1 MNSEALQMTRE
12 QDMMDSP
19 TKAAAPGD
27 RAYSLGRLRRGASR
41 HPMGMF
47 AAVATAALASI
58 MLPLTSAVALSPSGT
73 GTQEQRIAPAEDGM
87 MPASEIDLACSGQ
100 SWGNETTKCLVAI
113 SKDGGK
119 TISARIRTI
128 SGA

>member
-1 MNSEALQMTRE
+1 MTRE
-12 QDMMDSP
+12 LDMTDFP
-19 TKAAAPGD
+19 AEAAAA
-27 RAYSLGRLRRGASR
+27 RYQAFALGRLRRGAAR
-41 HPMGMF
+41 RPMGLF
-47 AAVATAALASI
+47 AAVSTAALASI
-58 MLPLTSAVALSPSGT
+58 LVPLTGAVALSPAGQR
-73 GTQEQRIAPAEDGM
+73 TQEQRLTPAAEER
-87 MPASEIDLACSGQ
+87 MPASEIDVACSGQ

>member
-1 MNSEALQMTRE
+1 MTRE
-12 QDMMDSP
+12 LDMTGFP
-19 TKAAAPGD
+19 AEAAAS
-27 RAYSLGRLRRGASR
+27 RYQAFALGRLRRSAAR
-41 HPMGMF
+41 HPMGLF

-58 MLPLTSAVALSPSGT
+58 LVPLTGAVVPSPT
-73 GTQEQRIAPAEDGM
+73 GKGSQEQRLTPAAEETV
-87 MPASEIDLACSGQ
+87 PASEIDVACSGQ
-100 SWGNETTKCLVAI
+100 SWGNETTKCLVEI

>member
-1 MNSEALQMTRE
+1 MTRE
-12 QDMMDSP
+12 LDMTGFP
-19 TKAAAPGD
+19 AEAAAS
-27 RAYSLGRLRRGASR
+27 RYKAFALGRLRSGAAR

-47 AAVATAALASI
+47 AVVATAALASI
-58 MLPLTSAVALSPSGT
+58 MVPLSGAVALSPAGQ
-73 GTQEQRIAPAEDGM
+73 GMQEQRVAPATEETV
-87 MPASEIDLACSGQ
+87 PASEIDVACSGQ